1 MNTLFI
7 DSNIQKE
14 INQALSNKAKFVYL
28 FGSALTP
35 YFNENSDLDVGV
47 YLHRKLDFRQ
57 KLQLKFDLEDR
68 LNLPYEIDLVLLD
81 SADPIIAM
89 QILANGKLIY
99 CSDLLTHLN
108 YKIRMLSIYLD
119 FKKDRKIIEDA
130 IGKGS
135 VYA

>member
-1 MNTLFI
+1 MNKLVI
-7 DSNIQKE
+7 DSNIQKK
-14 INQALSNKAKFVYL
+14 INTTLSNKAKFVYL

-35 YFNENSDLDVGV
+35 YFNENSDLDIGV
-47 YLHRKLDFRQ
+47 YLGRKLDFRE
-57 KLQLKFDLEDR
+57 KLQFISDLEDR

-89 QILANGKLIY
+89 QILANGKRIY
-99 CSDLLTHLN
+99 CSDSLIHLN

-135 VYA
+135 IYA